1 MQIVVSL
8 SVSPRRNMEA
18 DDDVDNDYRKY
29 YATWCHAC
37 HDTTPS
43 KHTHKMET
51 LLTRTRIRGLHV
63 HVLKGSLH
71 LRPFHRAYFENM
83 TSCGVFYNQ
92 ADVISEAIKE
102 PCISEKKT
110 WQTKVVWM
118 HWYFSKDVS
127 ERSEKE
133 NWIHHSFYCTL
144 TAGLIAGNCY
154 LWFQIQ

>member
-43 KHTHKMET
+43 KHIQD
-51 LLTRTRIRGLHV
+51 RDAPDPNPD
-63 HVLKGSLH
+63 KGSTCTCAQ
-71 LRPFHRAYFENM
+71 RV
-83 TSCGVFYNQ
+83 TSSPTVSSCIFREHDIVSGFFYNQ

-102 PCISEKKT
+102 PCISEKK
-110 WQTKVVWM
+110 
-118 HWYFSKDVS
+118 
-127 ERSEKE
+127 
-133 NWIHHSFYCTL
+133 NL
-144 TAGLIAGNCY
+144 TNKSSVNALI
-154 LWFQIQ
+154 L

>member
-18 DDDVDNDYRKY
+18 DDDVDTDYRKY
-29 YATWCHAC
+29 YATWCHAMIP
-37 HDTTPS
+37 HPQNI
-43 KHTHKMET
+43 
-51 LLTRTRIRGLHV
+51 LTRWRRSWPETRIRGLHV
-63 HVLKGSLH
+63 QCTCAQRV
-71 LRPFHRAYFENM
+71 
-83 TSCGVFYNQ
+83 TSSPTVSSCIFREHDIVSGFFFYNQ
-92 ADVISEAIKE
+92 ADVISESIKE
-102 PCISEKKT
+102 P

-144 TAGLIAGNCY
+144 TAGLIAGNCN
-154 LWFQIQ
+154 LWLQIQ